1 MANEGVT
8 NMTSIPGNTMGG
20 DTLVASIGYQS
31 QIADLQRQ
39 CADWRGCATTPA
51 SEKGKQISVLQ
62 SQIQTLQHK
71 IEKVDQVPSASAAY
85 DVGDKIQQSQTTPA
99 ADGVNRPD
107 TDLFA
112 ISGSV
117 VNLKV

>member
-1 MANEGVT
+1 
-8 NMTSIPGNTMGG
+8 MTSISSTFLNT
-20 DTLVASIGYQS
+20 DTAASSAGSYQS

-51 SEKGKQISVLQ
+51 AEKEKYISGLQ

-71 IEKVDQVPSASAAY
+71 IEKLDQVASVSAAY
-85 DVGDKIQQSQTTPA
+85 DVADKIAQPQTVQV

-107 TDLFA
+107 DDPFA
-112 ISGSV
+112 TSGSV
-117 VNLKV
+117 LNLSV

>member
-1 MANEGVT
+1 
-8 NMTSIPGNTMGG
+8 MTSIPNNPVGG
-20 DTLVASIGYQS
+20 DSLAANVGGYQS

-51 SEKGKQISVLQ
+51 NEKEKQISVLQ

-71 IEKVDQVPSASAAY
+71 IEKVNQVPSASAVY
-85 DVGDKIQQSQTTPA
+85 DVADKTSQPQTTHI
-99 ADGVNRPD
+99 ADGINRPD
-107 TDLFA
+107 ADPFA

>member
-1 MANEGVT
+1 
-8 NMTSIPGNTMGG
+8 MTSIPNNPVGG
-20 DTLVASIGYQS
+20 DALAANVGGYQS

-51 SEKGKQISVLQ
+51 SEKEKQISGLQ

-71 IEKVDQVPSASAAY
+71 IEKVNQVSSPSAVY
-85 DVGDKIQQSQTTPA
+85 DVGDKISHPQTTSLA
-99 ADGVNRPD
+99 HGINRPD
-107 TDLFA
+107 ADPFA

-117 VNLKV
+117 VNLKI

>member
-1 MANEGVT
+1 VTINNEGAT
-8 NMTSIPGNTMGG
+8 NMTSISGNMGG
-20 DTLVASIGYQS
+20 GEAANISGYQS

-51 SEKGKQISVLQ
+51 SEKEKQISALQ

-71 IEKVDQVPSASAAY
+71 IGKVDQVPSANAVY
-85 DVGDKIQQSQTTPA
+85 DVADKISQAQTMQ

-107 TDLFA
+107 ADPFA

-117 VNLKV
+117 VNLKI

>member
-1 MANEGVT
+1 
-8 NMTSIPGNTMGG
+8 MTTVSSNLTGS
-20 DTLVASIGYQS
+20 DTLAASFGAYQS

-51 SEKGKQISVLQ
+51 GEKEKQISALQ
-62 SQIQTLQHK
+62 SQIQTLQQK
-71 IEKVDQVPSASAAY
+71 MAKVEQVEPANAAY
-85 DVGDKIQQSQTTPA
+85 DVRDNLTHANNINT

-107 TDLFA
+107 SDPFA

-117 VNLKV
+117 LNVKI

>member
-1 MANEGVT
+1 
-8 NMTSIPGNTMGG
+8 MTSISGNSTGG
-20 DTLVASIGYQS
+20 DTLATNINGYQS

-51 SEKGKQISVLQ
+51 SEKEKQISVLQ

-71 IEKVDQVPSASAAY
+71 IEKANQVQPTSAAY
-85 DVGDKIQQSQTTPA
+85 DVADKIPQPQTTQT
-99 ADGVNRPD
+99 ADGINRPD
-107 TDLFA
+107 ADPFA

-117 VNLKV
+117 VNVKI

>member
-1 MANEGVT
+1 
-8 NMTSIPGNTMGG
+8 MTSIPNNPVGG
-20 DTLVASIGYQS
+20 DAVAANVGGYQS

-51 SEKGKQISVLQ
+51 SEKEKQISVLQ

-85 DVGDKIQQSQTTPA
+85 DVADGIAHAKTTHV

-107 TDLFA
+107 PNPFA

-117 VNLKV
+117 VNLSV

>member
-1 MANEGVT
+1 
-8 NMTSIPGNTMGG
+8 MTSISGNVVAG
-20 DTLVASIGYQS
+20 DALAANVGSYQC

-51 SEKGKQISVLQ
+51 AEKEKQIAVLQ
-62 SQIQTLQHK
+62 TQIQTLQHK
-71 IEKVDQVPSASAAY
+71 IEHSQQVPSVSAAY
-85 DVGDKIQQSQTTPA
+85 DVADKIPQTQTVQT

-107 TDLFA
+107 TDPFA

-117 VNLKV
+117 VNLKI

>member
-1 MANEGVT
+1 MT
-8 NMTSIPGNTMGG
+8 NIPNNPMGG
-20 DTLVASIGYQS
+20 DALAANVGGYQS

-51 SEKGKQISVLQ
+51 TEKEKQISVLQ

-71 IEKVDQVPSASAAY
+71 IEKVNQVQPTSAAY
-85 DVGDKIQQSQTTPA
+85 DVADKIPQSQNIQT

-107 TDLFA
+107 TDPFA

-117 VNLKV
+117 VNLKI

>member
-1 MANEGVT
+1 MA
-8 NMTSIPGNTMGG
+8 SIPSNPVGS
-20 DTLVASIGYQS
+20 DSLAASVGAYQS

-51 SEKGKQISVLQ
+51 SEKEKQISVLQ

-71 IEKVDQVPSASAAY
+71 ITKVEQVEPASAAY
-85 DVGDKIQQSQTTPA
+85 DVGDKILQTQNIQK

-107 TDLFA
+107 ADPFA
-112 ISGSV
+112 LSGSV
-117 VNLKV
+117 LNVKI